1 MPKIEGDGLR
11 KGRRYKAKPAMAE
24 GLYWV
29 YVSIHARY
37 RANGRGYASPNSHYP
52 PKGGGFKPE
61 LVLDEIQE
69 ERRPSEVVRVAVPRE
84 LVRRLGAARSQGES
98 LSAQVTRLLEEA
110 IEKNTGSI

>member
-29 YVSIHARY
+29 Y
-37 RANGRGYASPNSHYP
+37 
-52 PKGGGFKPE
+52 
-61 LVLDEIQE
+61 EIQE